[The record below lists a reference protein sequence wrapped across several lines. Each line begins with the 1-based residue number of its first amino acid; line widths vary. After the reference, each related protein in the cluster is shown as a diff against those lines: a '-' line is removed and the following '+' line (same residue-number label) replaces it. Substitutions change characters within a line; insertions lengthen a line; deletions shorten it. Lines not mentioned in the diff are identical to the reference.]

1 MITDRIEFS
10 EPIRFKAEPGLNSAV
25 ARAARLART
34 SSAEWM
40 RRALRERL
48 AANGVALPDLDDGDG
63 PRTPPAAPALR
74 QAA

>member
-1 MITDRIEFS
+1 MSIDRIEFS
-10 EPIRFKAEPGLNSAV
+10 EPVRFRAEPGLNSAV
-25 ARAARLART
+25 ARAARQART

-48 AANGVALPDLDDGDG
+48 AADGVALPDLDDDEG
-63 PRTPPAAPALR
+63 PRTPPSAPALR